1 MPQGSVLGLFLFL
14 LYVADLLQLVK
25 HHGLHPHCYADDTQ
39 LCSFCDPSHV
49 DTLREHLSVCI
60 DKVFSWMMSNRLQL
74 NPSKTEVLWCLS
86 ALLHHQI
93 LTGPVRV
100 GDTSVLPVLTFRDL
114 G

>member
-1 MPQGSVLGLFLFL
+1 MDFIHIAMQTTL
-14 LYVADLLQLVK
+14 
-25 HHGLHPHCYADDTQ
+25 
-39 LCSFCDPSHV
+39 SFCDPSHV
-49 DTLREHLSVCI
+49 DTLREHLSVCV

-86 ALLHHQI
+86 ALRHHQI